1 MTQQSDTI
9 PEERRIILSEN
20 QIDKLTE
27 ATLQEVINKL
37 RGGENLAFLAL
48 SPDGTIDLTIYGLG
62 TVDHGEGKN
71 ERESV
76 FKLTEQMMQVI
87 PKTERTLLFKKERLG
102 LFKSVFTLKASD
114 DSPKIELKKELMDV
128 IADTISK
135 SVALQLKKEL
145 FGQGED
151 ENKAE
156 NGYEIFLSYS
166 KKDKDEVRKI
176 QQILDRKKI
185 SYFLDEKS
193 IDPGVKWENSL
204 RKNLKNCKSFW
215 ILVTPNSLKSEWVTT
230 EWATAWALEKPIVP
244 ILLRCE
250 VTQLPKR
257 LQDYQTI
264 DFHDINNF
272 ILSLSRP

>member
-1 MTQQSDTI
+1 MTKQGDTI
-9 PEERRIILSEN
+9 PEGRRIILSEN

-27 ATLQEVINKL
+27 ATIQEVINKL
-37 RGGENLAFLAL
+37 RAGENLAFLSL
-48 SPDGTIDLTIYGLG
+48 SDDGTIDLTIYGLG
-62 TVDHGEGKN
+62 TVNNDDVDN
-71 ERESV
+71 EKESV
-76 FKLTEQMMQVI
+76 FELTEKMMQVI
-87 PKTERTLLFKKERLG
+87 PKTERTLLFKKEKLG
-102 LFKSVFTLKASD
+102 LFKSVFTLKASE
-114 DSPKIELKKELMDV
+114 DSPKVEIQKEQMDI
-128 IADTISK
+128 IADTISR

-145 FGQGED
+145 FDQED
-151 ENKAE
+151 EKNKAE
-156 NGYEIFLSYS
+156 IGFEVFLSYS

-193 IDPGVKWENSL
+193 IEPGVRWENSL
-204 RKNLKNCKSFW
+204 RQNLKNCKAFW

-230 EWATAWALEKPIVP
+230 EWATAWALEKPIIP

-250 VTQLPKR
+250 VAQLPKR

-272 ILSLSRP
+272 ISSLPKP